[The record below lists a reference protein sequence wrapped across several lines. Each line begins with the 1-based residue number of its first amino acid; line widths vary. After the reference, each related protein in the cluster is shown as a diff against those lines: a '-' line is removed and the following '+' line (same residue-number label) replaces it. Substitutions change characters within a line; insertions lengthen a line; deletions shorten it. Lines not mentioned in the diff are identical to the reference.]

1 MWESLGIGLG
11 PLISLQGPGQE
22 LASFSLCC
30 LLVAMDNWEGAT
42 LGTHQTKPQFQ
53 ALTFV
58 AQWLQAG
65 WEGLAVRL
73 AKGLKQRN
81 KA

>member
-1 MWESLGIGLG
+1 MGLG
-11 PLISLQGPGQE
+11 PLISLQRPGQE
-22 LASFSLCC
+22 LALFSLCC
-30 LLVAMDNWEGAT
+30 LLLAMDNWVGVT
-42 LGTHQTKPQFQ
+42 LGTHQTKPHFQ
-53 ALTFV
+53 ALAFI